1 MIVALEAFP
10 VTQKSISSSS
20 VYNRTDTL
28 LTTEIDFIPN
38 ADFNSAD
45 IEQEIMSESLPA
57 DYAQIGGPLAFNQ
70 FENLPSNLSRYCE
83 SDVLSVEDERKLFR
97 RMNYFKFKANALRSQ
112 LDPECPD
119 EQKIHEI
126 EHYLSEA
133 LQCRSYII
141 RCNMRLV
148 VSIVKKCV
156 TPAVSFDELLS
167 DGAWSLIKAADK
179 FDFSRGFRFSTYAY
193 HAISNFAYRR
203 ISDQRKANTRFMSAT
218 HTSSLEEAS
227 EDQKPELGEKIWQ
240 EISKLLSKTMK
251 DLDEREQLIIYG
263 RFALG
268 DERKVRTFQS
278 LADEL
283 GISKERV
290 RQLEKRAV
298 SKLRIEAEET
308 NLEMMCDLAGY

>member
-1 MIVALEAFP
+1 MIVALEAFTAP
-10 VTQKSISSSS
+10 QKSASSRL
-20 VYNRTDTL
+20 VRIRTESL
-28 LTTEIDFIPN
+28 LATEIDFIPN
-38 ADFNSAD
+38 SDFNSAD
-45 IEQEIMSESLPA
+45 TELEIMSESLPD
-57 DYAQIGGPLAFNQ
+57 DYAQTDDSLAFNHND
-70 FENLPSNLSRYCE
+70 NLPSNLSRYCE
-83 SDVLSVEDERKLFR
+83 SDVLTVEDERKLFR
-97 RMNYFKFKANALRSQ
+97 RMNYFKFKANSLRSQ
-112 LDPECPD
+112 LDPASPD
-119 EQKIHEI
+119 EDKLHKI

-156 TPAVSFDELLS
+156 TPSVSFDELLS
-167 DGAWSLIKAADK
+167 DGIWSLIKAADK

-218 HTSSLEEAS
+218 HTSALEEAG
-227 EDQKPELGEKIWQ
+227 EDLKPELGEKIWG
-240 EISKLLSKTMK
+240 EISQLLSKTMK
-251 DLDEREQLIIYG
+251 ELDEREQLIIYG

-268 DERKVRTFQS
+268 DQLKVRTFQS

-298 SKLRIEAEET
+298 SKLRMEAEET
-308 NLEMMCDLAGY
+308 DLEMMCDLAGY